1 MKVKA
6 RSIGREAAGRH
17 QEKVVP
23 VRLGVLTNPTAQH
36 NHRFP
41 FTHRSLVRRLGNA
54 ADAVRTADR
63 SEIEGAIRS
72 LLVEREVNVLAI
84 NGGDGT
90 IHGAINAMARLFG
103 AEWSQG
109 LRTPPVLLL
118 LNGGTYNIASR
129 ALGTKG
135 DPVRTVSRFLSR
147 HRGAALRD
155 VATREVGVL
164 EVRPRG
170 REPMLGMV
178 FGSEVVAN
186 ALDLCDRMGSGY
198 LGLARLLVRSVVGTV
213 LRTRFYRAHA
223 GLLEPSDPWMEV
235 DGRGLGD
242 GIGAVAS
249 TVDLMLARGLVWSLT
264 VAPGTVGFH
273 AKVVRGKSPGE
284 VVRLL
289 PHLLWEVPHP
299 MIEVF
304 PDASRL
310 VASGRFT
317 VDGELYDHTGR
328 VEVRSSGLRF
338 RIVSGDDL

>member
-1 MKVKA
+1 M
-6 RSIGREAAGRH
+6 
-17 QEKVVP
+17 
-23 VRLGVLTNPTAQH
+23 RLGVLTNPTAQH

-41 FTHRSLVRRLGNA
+41 FTHRNLVQRLGSAANA
-54 ADAVRTADR
+54 VLTADR

-90 IHGAINAMARLFG
+90 IHGAINAMARLLG
-103 AEWSQG
+103 AEWGQG
-109 LRTPPVLLL
+109 RREPPVLLL

-135 DPVRTVSRFLSR
+135 EPVRTVSRFLAR
-147 HRGAALRD
+147 YRGAALRD

-164 EVRPRG
+164 EVRPQDRD
-170 REPMLGMV
+170 PMLGMV

-198 LGLARLLVRSVVGTV
+198 LGLARLLVQGVASYV
-213 LRTRFYRAHA
+213 LRSRFYRAHA
-223 GLLEPSDPWMEV
+223 GLLRPSEPWMEV
-235 DGRGLGD
+235 DGRGVGD
-242 GIGAVAS
+242 AIGAVAS

-264 VAPGTVGFH
+264 VAPGTAGFH

-289 PHLLWEVPHP
+289 PHLLWEIPHP
-299 MIEVF
+299 MVAAF

-317 VDGELYDHTGR
+317 VDGELYDHAGR
-328 VEVRSSGLRF
+328 VEVRSSPLRF

>member
-1 MKVKA
+1 M
-6 RSIGREAAGRH
+6 
-17 QEKVVP
+17 
-23 VRLGVLTNPTAQH
+23 RLGVLTNPAAQH

-41 FTHRSLVRRLGNA
+41 FTHRSLVRSLGSA
-54 ADAVRTADR
+54 ADAVLTADR
-63 SEIEGAIRS
+63 SEIEGAIRT
-72 LLVEREVNVLAI
+72 LLVEREANVIAV

-90 IHGAINAMARLFG
+90 IHGAINAMARLLG
-103 AEWSQG
+103 GEWEQG
-109 LRTPPVLLL
+109 LRAPPVLLL

-135 DPVRTVSRFLSR
+135 DPVRTVSRFLAR
-147 HRGAALRD
+147 YRGASLRD

-164 EVRPRG
+164 EVRALG
-170 REPMLGMV
+170 RAGRSVGPWAAPGQSMLGMV

-198 LGLARLLVRSVVGTV
+198 LGLARLLAQGVAGYA
-213 LRTRFYRAHA
+213 LRTRFYREHA
-223 GLLEPSDPWMEV
+223 ALLRPPDPRFEV
-235 DGRGLGD
+235 DGHAIGD
-242 GIGAVAS
+242 GVGAVAS

-264 VAPGTVGFH
+264 VAPGTAGFH

-299 MIEVF
+299 MIAAF
-304 PDASRL
+304 PEASHL

-317 VDGELYDHTGR
+317 VDGELYDHAGR
-328 VEVRSSGLRF
+328 VEVRSSGVRF

>member
-1 MKVKA
+1 M
-6 RSIGREAAGRH
+6 
-17 QEKVVP
+17 
-23 VRLGVLTNPTAQH
+23 LTNPTAQH

-41 FTHRSLVRRLGNA
+41 FTHGNLVQRLGNA
-54 ADAVRTADR
+54 ADAVLTADR

-103 AEWSQG
+103 AEWERGGGS
-109 LRTPPVLLL
+109 PPVLLL

-147 HRGAALRD
+147 YRGTALRD

-164 EVRPRG
+164 DVRPLGPFAGGRG
-170 REPMLGMV
+170 VGGWVRPNEPMLGMV

-198 LGLARLLVRSVVGTV
+198 LGLARLLVQGVVGSA

-223 GLLEPSDPWMEV
+223 GLLRPSEPWMEV
-235 DGRGLGD
+235 DGRGIGD

-264 VAPGTVGFH
+264 VAPGTAGFH

-289 PHLLWEVPHP
+289 PHLLWEIPHP
-299 MIEVF
+299 MIAAF
-304 PDASRL
+304 PEASHL

-317 VDGELYDHTGR
+317 VDGELYDHAGR
-328 VEVRSSGLRF
+328 VEVRSSGVRF

>member
-1 MKVKA
+1 M
-6 RSIGREAAGRH
+6 
-17 QEKVVP
+17 
-23 VRLGVLTNPTAQH
+23 LTNPTAQH

-41 FTHRSLVRRLGNA
+41 WTHRRLVKRLGSA
-54 ADAVRTADR
+54 ADAVLTADR
-63 SEIEGAIRS
+63 SEIERAIQC

-90 IHGAINAMARLFG
+90 IHCAINTMARLFQ

-109 LRTPPVLLL
+109 LREPPVLLL

-135 DPVRTVSRFLSR
+135 DPVRTVSLFLSR
-147 HRGAALRD
+147 YGQAALQDIPARSL
-155 VATREVGVL
+155 GLL
-164 EVRPRG
+164 EVRPSGPFAGG
-170 REPMLGMV
+170 REASGWARANGSMLGMV

-186 ALDLCDRMGSGY
+186 ALDLCDRLGSGY
-198 LGLARLLVRSVVGTV
+198 VGLARLLAKGVLGYA
-213 LRTRFYRAHA
+213 LRTRFYREHAH
-223 GLLEPSDPWMEV
+223 LLRPSDPRIEV
-235 DGRGLGD
+235 DHQGFGD
-242 GIGAVAS
+242 AIGAVAS

-264 VAPGTVGFH
+264 VAPGALGFH

-299 MIEVF
+299 MVASF
-304 PDASRL
+304 PDAGHL

-317 VDGELYDHTGR
+317 VDGELYDHSGP
-328 VEVRSSGLRF
+328 VEVCSSPLRF
-338 RIVSGDDL
+338 RVVSGDDLWRRFA